1 MKIKRFNEDLED
13 MSSNISLDRVNEIS
27 NNIKDIID
35 YLSEK
40 KEFLIDII
48 NEFDNYKTK
57 EKSNNQID
65 DAISNLQLSK
75 SNVSDTIDNL
85 DNVINDLKRY
95 SDNGEE
101 FLY

>member
-1 MKIKRFNEDLED
+1 MKIKRFNEDLEE
-13 MSSNISLDRVNEIS
+13 MSSTISLDRVNEIS
-27 NNIKDIID
+27 NNIKDVID

-57 EKSNNQID
+57 KQSNNQID

-85 DNVINDLKRY
+85 DNVINNLKSY
-95 SDNGEE
+95 INNGEE

>member
-1 MKIKRFNEDLED
+1 MKIKRFNEDLEEI
-13 MSSNISLDRVNEIS
+13 SSTISLDRVNEIS
-27 NNIKDIID
+27 NNIKDVID

-57 EKSNNQID
+57 KQSNNQID

-85 DNVINDLKRY
+85 DNVINNLKSY
-95 SDNGEE
+95 VNNGEE

>member
-13 MSSNISLDRVNEIS
+13 MSSTISLDRVNEIS
-27 NNIKDIID
+27 NNIKDVID

-57 EKSNNQID
+57 KKSNNQID

-85 DNVINDLKRY
+85 DSVINDLKSY

>member
-85 DNVINDLKRY
+85 DNVINDLKSY

>member
-13 MSSNISLDRVNEIS
+13 MSSTISLDRVNEIS
-27 NNIKDIID
+27 NNIKDVID

-57 EKSNNQID
+57 KKSNNQID

-85 DNVINDLKRY
+85 DNVINDLKSY

>member
-57 EKSNNQID
+57 KKSNNQID

-85 DNVINDLKRY
+85 DNVINDLKSY